1 MIEDSQNQVVQ
12 DPGYVTDPYAGY
24 DYSQDYSTDYYTED
38 PNQYYTDGVN
48 GDVYTE
54 DGTYSEDIYYDEQ
67 YAY

>member
-1 MIEDSQNQVVQ
+1 MSW
-12 DPGYVTDPYAGY
+12 YVLIY
-24 DYSQDYSTDYYTED
+24 QDYSTDYYTED